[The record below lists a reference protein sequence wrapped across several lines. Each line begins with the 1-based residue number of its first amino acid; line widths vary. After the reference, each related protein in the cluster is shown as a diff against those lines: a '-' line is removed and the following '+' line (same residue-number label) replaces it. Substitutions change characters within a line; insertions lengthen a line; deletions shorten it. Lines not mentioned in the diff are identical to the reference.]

1 MITMKTKNLKEN
13 KMTILTKKYL
23 LEAVDEVA
31 ELSDEMVT
39 SVLSDLVENL
49 CDES

>member
-1 MITMKTKNLKEN
+1 LLLGVYFLTKIAIMITMKTKNLKEN

-31 ELSDEMVT
+31 EL
-39 SVLSDLVENL
+39 
-49 CDES
+49 